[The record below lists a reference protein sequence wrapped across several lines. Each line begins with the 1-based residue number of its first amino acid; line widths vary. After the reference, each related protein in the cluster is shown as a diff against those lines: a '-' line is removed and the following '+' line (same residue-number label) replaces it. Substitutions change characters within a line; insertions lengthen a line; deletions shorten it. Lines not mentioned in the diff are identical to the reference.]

1 MITILYVLLKND
13 QIKEDLDNERA
24 GENPW
29 EIANHRTRN
38 RLIL

>member
-24 GENPW
+24 GEIREKLQTIEQ
-29 EIANHRTRN
+29 EID
-38 RLIL
+38 